1 MLDLELHTFTPV
13 DPVLKKLI
21 KYYWFIK
28 SNNEIEIH
36 GKLIPMNNIDLILN
50 LSAPIRYTSSKGEE
64 SFQGSHFAGI
74 QNKYRVVQQKGIV
87 DIVGISFFPTGFY
100 PVIKIPL
107 SEFANTIVAM
117 DTVIPGFESKMER
130 IAEIESNEQRI
141 TAIEKTLMGLVDLR
155 LLPEKNYDLLVKDFL
170 MNGDSIN
177 IKNYCEQ
184 HCINHR
190 TLERFFNKYV
200 GTTPKNFLKTTKFQ
214 KTMNR
219 LKNRDFDSMTQIG
232 YEFNYYDQT
241 HFINSFKSFT
251 GKTPLKQLK
260 QNDLII
266 HSFPKR

>member
-1 MLDLELHTFTPV
+1 MFDIELHRYTPV
-13 DPVLKKLI
+13 HPVLKKLI
-21 KYYWFIK
+21 KYYWLIK

-36 GKLIPMNNIDLILN
+36 GKLIPMNNIDLIIN
-50 LSAPIRYTSSKGEE
+50 LSAPIKYTSKTSEE
-64 SFQGSHFAGI
+64 SFHGSHFAGI
-74 QNKYRVVQQKGIV
+74 QNSSRVVQQKGIV

-107 SEFANTIVAM
+107 SEFANSIVVM
-117 DTVIPGFESKMER
+117 DSVIQGFESKMER
-130 IAEIESNEQRI
+130 IAEKESNEQRI
-141 TAIEKTLMGLVDLR
+141 TAIEETLMNLIDLK
-155 LLPEKNYDLLVKDFL
+155 LMPEKNYDLLINDFL
-170 MNGDSIN
+170 MHGDSIN

-219 LKNRDFDSMTQIG
+219 LRNRDFDSMTQIG
-232 YEFNYYDQT
+232 YDFNYYDQT
-241 HFINSFKSFT
+241 HFINSFKSFM

-266 HSFPKR
+266 DNLSKR